1 MTVVEKDVNS
11 LKTAVDD
18 LKNDVNDLQVRV
30 SVLSED
36 VNIIKSDVS
45 SLRLNFVD
53 GFICLFLLI
62 SLGFANN
69 SVSSQNM
76 ERRMEAT
83 RLEDIKRMEATRLED
98 IKRMEAIR
106 LEDIKRTEN
115 NRGIDRWL
123 MFAIALLPLVGPIAS
138 KTLKL

>member
-53 GFICLFLLI
+53 GFICLFVLI

-83 RLEDIKRMEATRLED
+83 RLKILNERMSQKRSSQR
-98 IKRMEAIR
+98 
-106 LEDIKRTEN
+106 
-115 NRGIDRWL
+115 
-123 MFAIALLPLVGPIAS
+123 
-138 KTLKL
+138 

>member
-53 GFICLFLLI
+53 GFICLFVLI

-83 RLEDIKRMEATRLED
+83 RLEDIKRMEATRLKD
-98 IKRMEAIR
+98 IERMEAIR

>member
-1 MTVVEKDVNS
+1 LTVVEKDVNS

>member
-83 RLEDIKRMEATRLED
+83 RLEDIKRVEAT
-98 IKRMEAIR
+98 R

-115 NRGIDRWL
+115 NRGTDRWL
-123 MFAIALLPLVGPIAS
+123 VFAIALLPLVGPIAS

>member
-53 GFICLFLLI
+53 GFICLFVLI

-83 RLEDIKRMEATRLED
+83 RLEDIKRVEAT
-98 IKRMEAIR
+98 R

-115 NRGIDRWL
+115 NRGTDRWL
-123 MFAIALLPLVGPIAS
+123 VFAIALLPLVGPIAS